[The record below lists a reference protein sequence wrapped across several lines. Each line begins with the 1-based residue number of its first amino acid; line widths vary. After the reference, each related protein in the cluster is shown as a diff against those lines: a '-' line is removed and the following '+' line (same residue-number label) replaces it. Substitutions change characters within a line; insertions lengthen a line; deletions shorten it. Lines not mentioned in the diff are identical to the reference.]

1 MRLLP
6 YLVSFITGTVGW
18 KLGALVDI
26 FVAILLS
33 LILSVLGFYYA
44 RKYQKEVLG

>member
-1 MRLLP
+1 MRLFP
-6 YLVSFITGTVGW
+6 YIASFIAGTVGW
-18 KLGALVDI
+18 KLGALLDI

-33 LILSVLGFYYA
+33 LIFGVLGFYYA